1 VNFRVRYTPVAREDL
16 HALYDFLLQR
26 DVEAAS
32 RALVAI
38 REAVDLLR
46 SFPFTCRKVDDAN
59 PFLRELVIS
68 FGRSG
73 YVALFE
79 IEGDIDDSRR
89 KAADPCVTILAI
101 RHQREDDYY

>member
-1 VNFRVRYTPVAREDL
+1 MNFRVRYTRGARDDL

-32 RALVAI
+32 RALAAI
-38 REAVDLLR
+38 REAMDLLR
-46 SFPFTCRKVDDAN
+46 SFPFTCRKVDDVN

-79 IEGDIDDSRR
+79 IEGGGDKPLRE
-89 KAADPCVTILAI
+89 ADPYVTILAI